1 MLPSASRPIFNAFT
15 TPLLAFCEERRNALR
30 PVTDE
35 TESVL
40 VKLTRMEGKLDLSN
54 MRHDQH
60 DERFRALDGR
70 INNHGQ
76 RIGTLEARDN
86 ILVGE
91 RQGIGLAAK
100 VLPFL
105 FGGAV
110 MAGIALVARAAGL

>member
-1 MLPSASRPIFNAFT
+1 MLPRVSKPIFNAFT

-54 MRHDQH
+54 MRHDMH
-60 DERFRALDGR
+60 DERFRTIDSRLHS
-70 INNHGQ
+70 HGD
-76 RIGTLEARDN
+76 RLGLLEARDN

-105 FGGAV
+105 FGGGAAAIV
-110 MAGIALVARAAGL
+110 ALVLRAAGV

>member
-1 MLPSASRPIFNAFT
+1 MS
-15 TPLLAFCEERRNALR
+15 
-30 PVTDE
+30 DE
-35 TESVL
+35 NESVL

-60 DERFRALDGR
+60 DERFRAIDGR
-70 INNHGQ
+70 LNGHGQ
-76 RIGTLEARDN
+76 RIGNLEARDN

-105 FGGAV
+105 GGGAV
-110 MAGIALVARAAGL
+110 MGAVALIARALGA

>member
-86 ILVGE
+86 SLVGE

>member
-1 MLPSASRPIFNAFT
+1 MS
-15 TPLLAFCEERRNALR
+15 
-30 PVTDE
+30 DE

-60 DERFRALDGR
+60 DERFRAIDGR
-70 INNHGQ
+70 LNGHGQ
-76 RIGTLEARDN
+76 RLGTLEARDN

-91 RQGIGLAAK
+91 RQGIGIAAK

-105 FGGAV
+105 FGGGIVAV
-110 MAGIALVARAAGL
+110 AGLIARAAGL

>member
-1 MLPSASRPIFNAFT
+1 MN
-15 TPLLAFCEERRNALR
+15 
-30 PVTDE
+30 DE
-35 TESVL
+35 SESVL

-60 DERFRALDGR
+60 DERFRAIDSRLHS
-70 INNHGQ
+70 HGS

-105 FGGAV
+105 FGGGV
-110 MAGIALVARAAGL
+110 MAVIGLVARAAGL